1 MGTVK
6 CVPNQLLSTI
16 NMPTER
22 YCGFCQMSGFAGPH
36 DHYVRASRKPNAAVT
51 CPRLLATKCS
61 FCHKMGHTSKYCP
74 EKQQEAELAKRANTQ
89 AKKVAFDQGE
99 WAVAPNKGR
108 AAKVVSAKPSHLV
121 IATGAFAA
129 LDQDS
134 SDSEQDCCVPVVSA
148 PPIPSGP
155 TWADVAKKEHVV
167 KQITIEKRPVGMSWA
182 DWDDDE

>member
-6 CVPNQLLSTI
+6 CVSNQLLYTI
-16 NMPTER
+16 HMPTER

-51 CPRLLATKCS
+51 CPRLLATECS
-61 FCHKMGHTSKYCP
+61 FCHKMGHTAKYCP
-74 EKQQEAELAKRANTQ
+74 EKQQEDELAKRANTQ

-99 WAVAPNKGR
+99 WAVAPKKGR
-108 AAKVVSAKPSHLV
+108 GPKAAASSNHLAVSA
-121 IATGAFAA
+121 GAFAA
-129 LDQDS
+129 LDQDNS

-155 TWADVAKKEHVV
+155 TWADVTKRAAVV
-167 KQITIEKRPVGMSWA
+167 KPMTIEKRPVGMSWA